1 MEYASGKWLEEVT
14 PSHPPRLFQCS
25 NASGRFNVEEVFD
38 FAQEVSLQYMSKP
51 QANTWPV
58 LLTCQQDLDES
69 DVMILDTYSQ
79 VFVWVGREARED
91 EVKEALKITVE
102 YVRTDPSNRDLA
114 STELLQVC
122 EVASYPHSL
131 GMRIVC
137 NLPISF
143 SSPLSS
149 PSALISYLHR

>member
-38 FAQEVSLQYMSKP
+38 FAQEVSLQCMSKP
-51 QANTWPV
+51 QPNTWPV
-58 LLTCQQDLDES
+58 LLTCPQDLDES

-114 STELLQVC
+114 TTELLQVC

-131 GMRIVC
+131 SMRIVC
-137 NLPISF
+137 SHL
-143 SSPLSS
+143 
-149 PSALISYLHR
+149 